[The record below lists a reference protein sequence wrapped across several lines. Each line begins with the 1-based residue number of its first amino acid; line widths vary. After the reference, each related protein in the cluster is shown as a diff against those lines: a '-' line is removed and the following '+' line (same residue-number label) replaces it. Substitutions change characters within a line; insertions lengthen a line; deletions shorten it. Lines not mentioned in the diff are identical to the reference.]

1 MPINADGK
9 VMNLDNQ
16 TRQTIIQ
23 ASENLFSQH
32 GWQRI
37 SIGDI
42 CAEAKISRVSF
53 YRYFKNKIE
62 LLKEI
67 IALQQV
73 KVKTR
78 YTKILR
84 DTTNIEE
91 LINAIFNYQEEAL
104 KQFFT
109 APVLKDFDNNKN
121 QELNDFFDKE
131 RQKKY
136 IFMNHFFE
144 ELQRKKIIDANYP
157 VPLIHNYLRIM
168 DELMFSEHVQAM
180 YCGEKK
186 ELRKDILKLIM
197 FGLSGPN
204 LHQAQ

>member
-1 MPINADGK
+1 MRINADGK
-9 VMNLDNQ
+9 VMNLNNQ
-16 TRQTIIQ
+16 TRQSIIQ
-23 ASENLFSQH
+23 ASERLFSQH

-78 YTKILR
+78 YTEILR
-84 DTTNIEE
+84 DVTNIEE
-91 LINAIFNYQEEAL
+91 LINAIFSYQEEAL
-104 KQFFT
+104 QQFFT
-109 APVLKDFDNNKN
+109 APVLKDFDQNKN
-121 QELNDFFDKE
+121 QDLNDFFHEE
-131 RQKKY
+131 RKQKY
-136 IFMNHFFE
+136 TFMNNFFE

-157 VPLIHNYLRIM
+157 IPLIHSYLKIM
-168 DELMFSEHVQAM
+168 DDLMYSEHVQAM
-180 YCGEKK
+180 YGGEKK
-186 ELRKDILKLIM
+186 ELRKDTLKLIM
-197 FGLSGPN
+197 FGLSGPS
-204 LHQAQ
+204 LHQTE

>member
-78 YTKILR
+78 YTEILR

-121 QELNDFFDKE
+121 KELNDFFDKE

-136 IFMNHFFE
+136 IFMNH
-144 ELQRKKIIDANYP
+144 LDRKS
-157 VPLIHNYLRIM
+157 V
-168 DELMFSEHVQAM
+168 V
-180 YCGEKK
+180 
-186 ELRKDILKLIM
+186 
-197 FGLSGPN
+197 
-204 LHQAQ
+204 